1 MKKKTYRIVTVI
13 LAVLAIC
20 IGAMCFNGCSKSSDA
35 LKDGYYTA
43 EMAEYS
49 HGWKEYLTVFIRGGK
64 IVSAEYNARN
74 VSGFIKSWDMDYMR
88 AMNAVTGTYPNQY
101 TRNYAKQLLEKQQ
114 ADAVDAI
121 AGATTSYG
129 SFGDLAQAVIDHAKT
144 GNTEIAI
151 VSASAQ

>member
-1 MKKKTYRIVTVI
+1 MRKRSYRIITVM
-13 LAVLAIC
+13 LAVIVISAGIVCLT
-20 IGAMCFNGCSKSSDA
+20 GCSQSSNA

-43 EMAEYS
+43 EMAEYNN
-49 HGWKEYLTVFIRGGK
+49 GWKEYLTVFVRGGK

-74 VSGFIKSWDMDYMR
+74 ASGFIKSWDMDYMR
-88 AMNAVTGTYPNQY
+88 LMNANMGTYPNQY
-101 TRNYAKQLLEKQQ
+101 TRNYAKQFLETQQ

-129 SFGDLAQAVIDHAKT
+129 SFGDLAQAVIDHAKA

-151 VSASAQ
+151 VPG